1 MINLKLKPD
10 LVQSLD
16 RLNFY
21 SFSILSNE
29 NLSNDDASNELLK
42 WLIRNYESL
51 GIDDET
57 IKNYIGNGNF
67 AMQIEGIRNYLRKR
81 S

>member
-1 MINLKLKPD
+1 MCIRDRINDAKE
-10 LVQSLD
+10 
-16 RLNFY
+16 
-21 SFSILSNE
+21 SIENWILFIRNIE

-51 GIDDET
+51 GIDNET

-67 AMQIEGIRNYLRKR
+67 VMQVEGIRNY
-81 S
+81 